1 MEFKIVAMHL
11 TSVIIPF
18 VGTEESDLKKLL
30 QP

>member
-11 TSVIIPF
+11 TKAIIPF

-30 QP
+30 H